1 MQVRELDTNNPN
13 DVNKFIQFPHD
24 LYKGSEFW
32 VPHFVSE
39 MKTVMDRQ
47 KHPFYQH
54 SDAAFLLAES
64 EGVPVGRIAILHQKN
79 YSEFHKAQYGFF
91 YYFDAID
98 DLQVSRALF
107 ETAILWARSRGIEF
121 ILGPKGFVRSS
132 GIGLLV
138 EGFEYLPAVGMNY
151 NYPYYQNLVEDAGFT
166 KWTDHLS
173 GYMTRDQQID
183 PRIHEAAEKVKQR
196 KNFRVM
202 SFQTKKEMQAMIP
215 AINTVNREAFQ
226 SNPGY
231 YPSTPAEFDML
242 AKNMI
247 QILEPGIPKLI
258 MKDEEVAGFIIA
270 YKNISRGIQKSKGKM
285 WPLGWIQL
293 LKDKRQSRI
302 IDMNGVGL
310 LPKYQGLGANALLYS
325 ELEKTVRATN
335 ADIAEFVQIDELNF
349 KSKSDMERV
358 GVTWRKRHRTYQLS
372 LK

>member
-1 MQVRELDTNNPN
+1 MQVRELDTTNTK
-13 DVNKFIQFPHD
+13 DVDKFIQFPFD

-32 VPHFVSE
+32 VPHFVTE
-39 MKTVMDRQ
+39 IKTVMNRQ
-47 KHPFYQH
+47 KHPFYEH

-64 EGVPVGRIAILHQKN
+64 EGVPVGRIAILHHRN

-98 DLQVSRALF
+98 DIQVSRALF
-107 ETAILWARSRGIEF
+107 EAAIDWARKRGIEY
-121 ILGPKGFVRSS
+121 ILGPKGFARSS
-132 GIGLLV
+132 GIGLLI
-138 EGFEYLPAVGMNY
+138 EGFDYLPAVGMNY
-151 NYPYYQNLVEDAGFT
+151 NYPYYQKLVEDAGFT

-173 GYMTRDQQID
+173 GFISRDKQVD
-183 PRIHEAAEKVKQR
+183 PRIHEAAKKVMKR
-196 KNFRVM
+196 NDFRVL
-202 SFQTKKEMQAMIP
+202 SFKNKKEMKAMIP

-226 SNPGY
+226 GNPGY
-231 YPSTPAEFDML
+231 YPSTPAEFNML

-247 QILEPGIPKLI
+247 QILDPELPKLI
-258 MKDEEVAGFIIA
+258 MKGDEVAGFIIA
-270 YKNISRGIQKSKGKM
+270 YRNVSRGIQRSKGKM
-285 WPLGWIQL
+285 WPFGWIEL
-293 LKDKRQSRI
+293 LKDKKQTRL

-325 ELEKTVRATN
+325 ELEKTLRATN

-349 KSKSDMERV
+349 RSKSDMERV

>member
-1 MQVRELDTNNPN
+1 MQVRELDTTNPE
-13 DVNKFIQFPHD
+13 DVRKFIQFPFD
-24 LYKGSEFW
+24 LYQGSEFW

-39 MKTVMDRQ
+39 IKTVMDR
-47 KHPFYQH
+47 KKNPFYEH

-64 EGVPVGRIAILHQKN
+64 EGAPVGRIAILHQKN
-79 YSEFHKAQYGFF
+79 YSAFHKAQYGFF

-98 DLQVSRALF
+98 DIQVSRALF
-107 ETAILWARSRGIEF
+107 GAAIHWARQRGIEYV
-121 ILGPKGFVRSS
+121 LGPKGFARSS
-132 GIGLLV
+132 GIGLLI

-151 NYPYYQNLVEDAGFT
+151 NYPYYQKLVENAGFT

-173 GYMTRDQQID
+173 GYMTKDQQID

-202 SFQTKKEMQAMIP
+202 TFQSRKEMQAMIP
-215 AINTVNREAFQ
+215 AINIVNQEAFQ
-226 SNPGY
+226 ANPGY

-247 QILEPGIPKLI
+247 QILEPGLPKLI
-258 MKDEEVAGFIIA
+258 MKDDEVAGFIIA
-270 YKNISRGIQKSKGKM
+270 YKNISRGIQRSKGKM
-285 WPLGWIQL
+285 WPLGWIDL
-293 LKDKRQSRI
+293 LKDKRQSKI

-325 ELEKTVRATN
+325 ELEKTVRSTN

-358 GVTWRKRHRTYQLS
+358 GVTWCKRHRTYQMS